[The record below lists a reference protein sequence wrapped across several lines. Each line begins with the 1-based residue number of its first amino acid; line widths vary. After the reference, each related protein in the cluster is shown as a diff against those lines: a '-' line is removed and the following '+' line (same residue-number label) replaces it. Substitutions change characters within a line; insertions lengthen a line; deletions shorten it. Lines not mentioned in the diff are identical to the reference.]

1 MTELERIQA
10 EEINELKKLLDLKN
24 IEKKE
29 YKKPEKIKISFS
41 KATEKKIEECV
52 NLTKEYDKSRFKIWF
67 NYNYD
72 LSKDEIDLL
81 KSLLNNYGDFLS
93 DYKEET
99 LKAYFVIPILNKVN
113 FLLRDY
119 KCTGLYEED
128 LTYETDKFIFTGTT
142 DFVVSKG
149 LVKATKPYFFIQ
161 EFKSNNGD
169 SYVEHQLVTELIA
182 GVELNNWK
190 EIKGCY
196 IKGTNWNFVIL
207 EKLGE
212 NRYQYFVSREFLSTN
227 INDLKDIF
235 KNLLFVKNE
244 IFEMVKKEI
253 EEEIK

>member
-1 MTELERIQA
+1 MSE
-10 EEINELKKLLDLKN
+10 ELKDALRR
-24 IEKKE
+24 IEKLEKE
-29 YKKPEKIKISFS
+29 NLALKEIEEQEDKKIKVSFS
-41 KATEKKIEECV
+41 KATEKKLEECV
-52 NLTKEYDKSRFKIWF
+52 NIKRNFIVKNKFIKWFDF
-67 NYNYD
+67 NYN
-72 LSKDEIDLL
+72 LSEEEVNLL
-81 KSLLNNYGDFLS
+81 KNLIERYGDFLNN
-93 DYKEET
+93 YKEET
-99 LKAYFVIPILNKVN
+99 LKAHFVIPILNQVN
-113 FLLRDY
+113 FLLFEY
-119 KCTGLYEED
+119 ECSGLYEED
-128 LTYETDKFIFTGTT
+128 LTYETDRFIFTGTT

-149 LVKATKPYFFIQ
+149 LVKAEKPYFFIQ

-169 SYVEHQLVTELIA
+169 SYVEHQLVAELIA